1 MSNSDNENLQNTSHA
16 DPLLDCLLLLAS
28 LHGIKASA
36 STVLAGLPLQQEQL
50 IPSLFNR
57 AAKRAMLTSQLT
69 RRQLTE
75 LNVALFPVILIL
87 KDKGA
92 CLLLSLNVES
102 ETAEV
107 IYPELDTAKIT
118 VPLVELGTQYTGR
131 AIYARP
137 ERHFETRISD
147 IQTSHKGHWF
157 WTVIKAHRGLYR
169 DILLAAFMIN
179 LFAVAMPLF
188 VMNVYD
194 RVVPNFAVETL
205 WVLALGVIVV
215 LSADLCLKIMRAW
228 FVDLAAS
235 RIDITLSS
243 TIMSRVLGMK
253 MTERPASVGSFAAG
267 LQAFESVRSFIGSST
282 IIAFVDLPFVIVFSI
297 VIGLLSSWFL
307 IIPIAIGVLIC
318 LLYAAAV
325 QGKMHE
331 LSLSSM
337 EASAHR
343 NSVLVESLNG
353 LESLKT
359 LGAEG
364 KMQRLWEQTTV
375 FLSRTN
381 TKMRLLSGSVSA
393 GTAWVQQLVAVSI
406 IIVGVYLIIEGE
418 LTQGGL
424 IAAYMLSSRIMGPVG
439 QSAALLMQYHQAS
452 TALETVDGL
461 MEKEI
466 ERPIDK
472 SWVSKPRLKGA
483 IEFKNV
489 FAQYP
494 NDDREVLRDV
504 SFTIKPGER
513 VALLGRNGSGKST
526 IEKIVA
532 GLYAPSAGHVLI
544 DGIDMAQ
551 LDPAELRRNMGY
563 VSQDVNLFL
572 GTLRENI
579 AMADPAVTDER
590 LLEIIKICGLIDFVN
605 SHPAGLDMP
614 VGEHGNLLS
623 GGQRQSVSIAR
634 ALIRDPAILLMDE
647 PTGSMD
653 HASEESFKTSI
664 HDYAKNKTLLVVTHR
679 TSLLSLVDRI
689 IVVDA
694 GKIMA
699 DGPKDQ
705 VVEALRQGRIGR
717 AS

>member
-1 MSNSDNENLQNTSHA
+1 MSDSDNDSSQGIAPA
-16 DPLLDCLLLLAS
+16 DPLLDCLLLLANM
-28 LHGIKASA
+28 HGITTSA

-50 IPSLFNR
+50 TPSLFHR
-57 AAKRAMLTSQLT
+57 AAKRATLSSQLA

-75 LNVALFPVILIL
+75 LNPALFPAILIL
-87 KDKGA
+87 KDKCA
-92 CLLLSLNVES
+92 CLLLAVD
-102 ETAEV
+102 TAAEEAQV
-107 IYPELDTAKIT
+107 IYPELES
-118 VPLVELGTQYTGR
+118 VPVTIPLSELDRRYTGR

-137 ERHFETRISD
+137 ERHFEARVSD
-147 IQTSHKGHWF
+147 IQTQYKGHWF
-157 WTVIKAHRGLYR
+157 WSVIKAHRGLYR
-169 DILLAAFMIN
+169 DILLAALMIN

-205 WVLALGVIVV
+205 WVLAFGVAVA
-215 LSADLCLKIMRAW
+215 LSADLCLKMMRAW

-235 RIDITLSS
+235 RIDITLSA

-297 VIGLLSSWFL
+297 VIGLLTSWFL
-307 IIPIAIGVLIC
+307 VIPIAIGVLIC

-337 EASAHR
+337 EASAYR

-353 LESLKT
+353 LEALKT

-364 KMQRLWEQTTV
+364 KMQRLWEQATI
-375 FLSRTN
+375 FLSRTS

-393 GTAWVQQLVAVSI
+393 GTVWIQQLVAVSI

-424 IAAYMLSSRIMGPVG
+424 IAAYMLSARIMGPVG
-439 QSAALLMQYHQAS
+439 QSAALLMQYHQAA

-461 MEKEI
+461 MSKEV

-472 SWVSKPRLKGA
+472 KWVSKPRLKGSV
-483 IEFKNV
+483 EFKNV
-489 FAQYP
+489 FVQYP
-494 NDDREVLRDV
+494 NDDRNVLSNV
-504 SFTIKPGER
+504 SFSIKPGEK

-526 IEKIVA
+526 IEKVVA

-572 GTLRENI
+572 GSLRDNI
-579 AMADPAVTDER
+579 AMADPGVSDER
-590 LLEIIKICGLIDFVN
+590 LLEVIKICGLIDFVN
-605 SHPAGLDMP
+605 AHPLGLDMP

-634 ALIRDPAILLMDE
+634 ALIRDPVILLMDE

-653 HASEESFKTSI
+653 HVSEEAFKTSI
-664 HDYAKNKTLLVVTHR
+664 HNYAKNKTLLVVTHR

-689 IVVDA
+689 IVIDA

-699 DGPKDQ
+699 DGPKAQ